1 MKTID
6 KAFLEQTV
14 LDIITNRFNNP
25 EAIGMVADKIASKQ
39 AKSTPAMNLMWT
51 QLNDV
56 ERRLANVMKAIEAG
70 VVNDTTKARM
80 EELEATKKTLQE
92 SMAEENLLHRAYTRD
107 EIMFMLTRLLA
118 PHPKDLR
125 EKKLVIRLFLDSA
138 VLFPDGML
146 TCNMNWLK
154 GKKPIDINV
163 FLRDYKDSTLAS
175 SCSPY

>member
-6 KAFLEQTV
+6 KAFLGQMV

-39 AKSTPAMNLMWT
+39 AKSTPAMDLMWT

-70 VVNDTTKARM
+70 VVNDITKARM

-107 EIMFMLTRLLA
+107 EIMFMLTRLFA

-163 FLRDYKDSTLAS
+163 FLRDYRDSTLAS
-175 SCSPY
+175 SCSLY

>member
-39 AKSTPAMNLMWT
+39 AKSTPARDLMWT

-80 EELEATKKTLQE
+80 EELEVTKKTLQE

-125 EKKLVIRLFLDSA
+125 EKKLVIRLF
-138 VLFPDGML
+138 PDGML

>member
-39 AKSTPAMNLMWT
+39 AKSTPAMDLMWT

-107 EIMFMLTRLLA
+107 EILA